1 MLSLTW
7 GLEPDGWMGTESA
20 LPRLAGQHIGDRT
33 LRAHPRPPKDKLPR
47 VGEITIGGK
56 PLRKL
61 HFVPGQTLH
70 LSIPAGGSPTE
81 ALGLSIG
88 VPETPLDG
96 RVLGLKVVELRYVT
110 GKRTFDA
117 LRRSG

>member
-1 MLSLTW
+1 VGSDLRFRAWPGSTSTTGHYELT
-7 GLEPDGWMGTESA
+7 LA
-20 LPRLAGQHIGDRT
+20 LPN
-33 LRAHPRPPKDKLPR
+33 DKLPR
-47 VGEITIGGK
+47 VGEVTLGGK
-56 PLRKL
+56 RLRKL

-70 LSIPAGGSPTE
+70 LTIPAGGSPTE
-81 ALGLSIG
+81 VLGLSIG

-117 LRRSG
+117 LHRSG